1 MSFVN
6 NKLQVIL
13 RSYHQ
18 YLVQRDVSNRL
29 ERLVIIF
36 VQLARRGQLWKC
48 KVYVACAH
56 DHLFDKA
63 EDGGAYYGVTLPFL
77 MSESIVLLSVENDLI
92 YTEG

>member
-1 MSFVN
+1 M
-6 NKLQVIL
+6 
-13 RSYHQ
+13 
-18 YLVQRDVSNRL
+18 
-29 ERLVIIF
+29 
-36 VQLARRGQLWKC
+36 
-48 KVYVACAH
+48 ACAH